1 MIHASGTSHRRH
13 LQRFTFPF
21 YLFLETARIAD
32 FSWMKYGIEQILFLQ
47 NYGINLLNFLS
58 YC

>member
-1 MIHASGTSHRRH
+1 MHQAHPTEDIYNGLHF
-13 LQRFTFPF
+13 LF